1 MMNPQFLNEP
11 REEEQKVVKIMKI
24 IGFNLATKNWFWDYG
39 IVICFNLMTLR
50 HVSVVEKELGDVW
63 NKKVSQ

>member
-11 REEEQKVVKIMKI
+11 REEEKKVVKIMKI
-24 IGFNLATKNWFWDYG
+24 MKSTKNWFWDCG
-39 IVICFNLMTLR
+39 IVICNLVTLR
-50 HVSVVEKELGDVW
+50 HVSVVGKELRDVW

>member
-24 IGFNLATKNWFWDYG
+24 IGFNLATKN
-39 IVICFNLMTLR
+39 
-50 HVSVVEKELGDVW
+50 
-63 NKKVSQ
+63 